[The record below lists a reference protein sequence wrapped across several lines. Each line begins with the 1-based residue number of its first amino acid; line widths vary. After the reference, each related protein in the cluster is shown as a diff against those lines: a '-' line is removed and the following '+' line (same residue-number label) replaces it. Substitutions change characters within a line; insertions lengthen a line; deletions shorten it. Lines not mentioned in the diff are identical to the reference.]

1 MTPQARFQDD
11 FAGVDGES
19 DAAFHLRKSKSSQE
33 LRSNGRL
40 SVDGAAAALMSRK
53 ASADFV
59 TTTADGRLGEL
70 GSRREGERDSFL

>member
-1 MTPQARFQDD
+1 MTSQARFQDD
-11 FAGVDGES
+11 FAGVDDES
-19 DAAFHLRKSKSSQE
+19 TDAFHLRKSKSSQE

-40 SVDGAAAALMSRK
+40 SVDAASVMSRK

-70 GSRREGERDSFL
+70 ASIQKGGRDSFP

>member
-11 FAGVDGES
+11 YAGVDGES

-40 SVDGAAAALMSRK
+40 SVDGAAALIMSRK

-70 GSRREGERDSFL
+70 AGIRREGIL

>member
-1 MTPQARFQDD
+1 MNLQARFQDD
-11 FAGVDGES
+11 YVDGDS

-40 SVDGAAAALMSRK
+40 SVDAAAAAASMMSRK

-70 GSRREGERDSFL
+70 ASIRERGIL

>member
-1 MTPQARFQDD
+1 MTSQARFHDD
-11 FAGVDGES
+11 FAGADGES

-70 GSRREGERDSFL
+70 ATIWGIL